1 MRPSTIRV
9 FIISAA
15 FVFSA
20 QVGQVLASSAERG
33 LEFVATNC
41 AKCHAIGADDE
52 SPLTIAPPFRMLHEN
67 YPVEDLEEALAEGIV
82 TGHPEMPEFQLDGEQ
97 IADLITYLKTL
108 E

>member
-9 FIISAA
+9 FIISTA
-15 FVFSA
+15 FVCSA
-20 QVGQVLASSAERG
+20 PVGQALASSAERG
-33 LEFVATNC
+33 LEFVSANC
-41 AKCHAIGADDE
+41 AKCHAIGAEDE
-52 SPLTIAPPFRMLHEN
+52 SPLAIALPFRTLHEN